1 MDLEE
6 QEIYENIIQRI
17 QQEQNEYINN
27 EMSYKLGDILEV
39 RSLDG
44 EIHYEKVTEL
54 LPEILTEDMCE
65 NEIEDI
71 SVQGL
76 SDNYVYRILPNFE
89 IVKALNQMYL

>member
-1 MDLEE
+1 MF
-6 QEIYENIIQRI
+6 
-17 QQEQNEYINN
+17 NEYMPETKREN
-27 EMSYKLGDILEV
+27 EMLYKLGDILEV

-65 NEIEDI
+65 NEIEDMSI
-71 SVQGL
+71 QGL

-89 IVKALNQMYL
+89 IVKALNKIYL